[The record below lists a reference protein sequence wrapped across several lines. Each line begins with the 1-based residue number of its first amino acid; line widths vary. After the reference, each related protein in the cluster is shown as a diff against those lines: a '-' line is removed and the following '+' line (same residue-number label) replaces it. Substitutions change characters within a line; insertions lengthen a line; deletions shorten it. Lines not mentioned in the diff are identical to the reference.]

1 MNKNRIEVGDIIRI
15 QCPGFVHVGV
25 YVGPRGFGGNCVV
38 HNSKF
43 GGVILSTLAEFSG
56 GAQIFIH
63 QKATCH
69 WFQRETIAQRALSL
83 LGLRYNLFK
92 FNCEHAAY
100 YAQRGKA
107 ESPQISALA
116 IVALVI
122 AGGFALISASRR
134 T

>member
-1 MNKNRIEVGDIIRI
+1 MNNNRIEVDDIVGI
-15 QCPGFVHVGV
+15 QYPGFVHVGV
-25 YVGPRGFGGNCVV
+25 YVGPRWFGGPCVV

-43 GGVILSTLAEFSG
+43 GGVILSTLEEFSG
-56 GAQIFIH
+56 KAQIFIR
-63 QKATCH
+63 QKATCL
-69 WFQRETIAQRALSL
+69 WYQRGEIVQRALSL
-83 LGLRYNLFK
+83 LGKKYDLLK

-116 IVALVI
+116 LI
-122 AGGFALISASRR
+122 ALIIGGTIALGAANRR